1 MSFDHFYTRAR
12 LTKSLPS
19 WRMVNLGKHQRSQKA
34 PWLDPQ
40 SLRSVKKIAKHL
52 VKILIFLFF
61 RRKRK
66 KRRRMI
72 WKRCRVDCKLSE
84 VRAKGCLLYIQG
96 VFFNWCPPK
105 IHKYGKKL
113 KYQNWCPPKISKY
126 QPVRKFWQKTILFLS
141 VFFWTLPLPKKTLL
155 GGRQLKKATCIFCT
169 WALLGYA

>member
-1 MSFDHFYTRAR
+1 
-12 LTKSLPS
+12 
-19 WRMVNLGKHQRSQKA
+19 MVNLGKHPRSQKA

-84 VRAKGCLLYIQG
+84 VRAKGCLLFICYAAI
-96 VFFNWCPPK
+96 K
-105 IHKYGKKL
+105 IGHK
-113 KYQNWCPPKISKY
+113 N
-126 QPVRKFWQKTILFLS
+126 
-141 VFFWTLPLPKKTLL
+141 TLPLKLL
-155 GGRQLKKATCIFCT
+155 KETKNM
-169 WALLGYA
+169 